1 MAETKQEKRTFK
13 YGDAEYYV
21 DDLLKMH
28 AQQENNFY
36 RFAKD
41 KAHYDDESIKG
52 LQKAIASKID
62 GVKNGK
68 IFDADGTMEGDVI
81 DNITIQTKGK
91 GLKKGETYHYDNTAG
106 ASRYISKLVENLK
119 PVEKSTTGNWD
130 ITKNGFGA
138 YLTGQ
143 GLDPQRIFEELDIR
157 QTDDPAETRKTT
169 QRRAK
174 LKELLPQYA
183 EYLQKKGFNF
193 TSNDNDWDDE
203 FQTSFDNFMA
213 NIDNMSDMQIGEN
226 LRKLGASNEFVTAFT
241 SNKWDLSKT
250 DEEIKTEAEKETER
264 RENEEEERQ
273 RIADLNLYE
282 DFSDSQRP
290 TTGFTPVR
298 HRTADTNFNFADENA
313 SNIWWN
319 WYYNLN
325 NDMRP
330 TYGTYLGEDSAAWQ
344 QAWENLMVSFKDPSK
359 KYEDLNAGIVL
370 QGGFYDNPNRF
381 IDLGNGQY
389 LIKDSI
395 TDSGYGVVY
404 KPSSRTTQTIALKD
418 FAGSNQEVYDIYEQ
432 LGYKWINENQG
443 RDYRK
448 PSYVFNRKQGG
459 QLINKYQNGS
469 EIYFNLPSSNELLRD
484 RAIENNTTIERQAAR
499 ERYIDS
505 DNKSLANPDAGW
517 NGPQRARAV
526 SAVMDLGAA
535 VAGFFPGAGS
545 AIAGLAG
552 FGSSALNFI
561 TDLGD
566 DAVSTSDAW
575 KNLGMNLGMDLMGL
589 IPGGG
594 AASKLGKI
602 VKTLKPYAAT
612 FMTLPGVASMLA
624 NSPEIAESWGKMF
637 DGDPEDG
644 GSKMTYQ
651 DYMNVLQT
659 LNVALGI
666 TNIAT
671 NTVKS
676 ANKSVKQSDKLA
688 VSVFDQDGNRKAL
701 LLTGDDVGKFKEAN
715 ANGKAQEFLDE
726 IEGGNNYKIDEITES
741 NHGKFWG
748 KNQNNEFEWR
758 NPFGTTSTGK
768 AKIWD
773 IRQQQRGFFGKKMT
787 PSDQFIYAD
796 RGRWRG
802 DVEQPEL
809 LDLSSK
815 QRLDQFKQ
823 TKQAELDAEVKA
835 LRETAEKYNAK
846 RNQYKS
852 ITTGLDTDIDNTTRT
867 KTTRES
873 ELTNQQQVIDDIN
886 QQLQETQDW
895 INAGGEKSAKNYLK
909 ARRGEITRREKEIE
923 RIKNSKKGRLSGKDA
938 KRVDALNEEIKTIN
952 EQIDKKIKEVTKH
965 TDPSRATQLQTEL
978 NDATTKQSKLQ
989 VEVNKLAK
997 RLDDLTKRRG
1007 RVPTRDFDTHSDA
1020 YNQLSSFS
1028 ERTIT
1033 FNGKEYTLTPTQGLL
1048 DLTGLYKQGGLIN
1061 RNKINKFL
1069 NYAKG

>member
-183 EYLQKKGFNF
+183 EYLQKKGFDF

-250 DEEIKTEAEKETER
+250 DKEIKTEAEKETER

-505 DNKSLANPDAGW
+505 DNKSLANPDAGMDAIAW
-517 NGPQRARAV
+517 TRVGTAAADLFSALSSFSPGWGTAV
-526 SAVMDLGAA
+526 SAI
-535 VAGFFPGAGS
+535 S
-545 AIAGLAG
+545 G
-552 FGSSALNFI
+552 FGSTIVNFGA
-561 TDLGD
+561 DLAD
-566 DAVSTSDAW
+566 DAVSASDAW

-602 VKTLKPYAAT
+602 VKTIKPYASA
-612 FMTLPGVASMLA
+612 MIALPGIASMLA
-624 NSPEIAESWGKMF
+624 NSPEIAKSWGKIF

-651 DYMNVLQT
+651 DYINILQVI
-659 LNVALGI
+659 NVATGLTTVG
-666 TNIAT
+666 TNAY
-671 NTVKS
+671 KS
-676 ANKSVKQSDKLA
+676 AKKSVKQTDKLGI
-688 VSVFDQDGNRKAL
+688 SVFDNTGKRQTL

-748 KNQNNEFEWR
+748 RDQNNEWHLF
-758 NPFGTTSTGK
+758 NQSPFGETGTGR
-768 AKIWD
+768 AKVWD
-773 IRQQQRGFFGKKMT
+773 VRQQNNGVV
-787 PSDQFIYAD
+787 YAD
-796 RGRWRG
+796 RGRWKG
-802 DVEQPEL
+802 DAKQADMI
-809 LDLSSK
+809 DLSSK
-815 QRLDQFKQ
+815 QKLDQFKQ
-823 TKQAELDAEVKA
+823 TEQANLDAEIKD
-835 LRETAEKYNAK
+835 LRKTAEKYNAK

-852 ITTGLDTDIDNTTRT
+852 VTTGLDTDIDSTTRT
-867 KTTRES
+867 KTTKES

-909 ARRGEITRREKEIE
+909 ARRGEITRREKA
-923 RIKNSKKGRLSGKDA
+923 IKKIKDGKKGKLPAKDA
-938 KRVDALNEEIKTIN
+938 KKVDALNREIEAIN
-952 EQIDKKIKEVTKH
+952 KQIDDKIKEVTKH
-965 TDPSRATQLQTEL
+965 TDPSRAIQLQTKL
-978 NDATTKQSKLQ
+978 NDATTKQSSLQ
-989 VEVNKLAK
+989 VEVDKLAK

-1007 RVPTRDFDTHSDA
+1007 RIPTRDFDVHSDA
-1020 YNQLSSFS
+1020 YNRLSNFP
-1028 ERTIT
+1028 ERIIV
-1033 FNGKEYTLTPTQGLL
+1033 FNDKEYTLTPTQGLL
-1048 DLTGLYKQGGLIN
+1048 DLTGLYKQGGPIN

-1069 NYAKG
+1069 NYAKR

>member
-143 GLDPQRIFEELDIR
+143 GLDPQRIFEELDVR

-183 EYLQKKGFNF
+183 EYLQKKGFDF

-226 LRKLGASNEFVTAFT
+226 LKKLGASKEFVTAFT

-250 DEEIKTEAEKETER
+250 DEEIKAEVEEETER
-264 RENEEEERQ
+264 RENDEEERQ
-273 RIADLNLYE
+273 RVSDLNLYE
-282 DFSDSQRP
+282 DYSDSQRP

-298 HRTADTNFNFADENA
+298 HRIADSNFNFADENA
-313 SNIWWN
+313 AAN
-319 WYYNLN
+319 WLQWYRDM
-325 NDMRP
+325 NDNMKP
-330 TYGTYLGEDSAAWQ
+330 TYGTYLGDDLNAWNN
-344 QAWENLMVSFKDPSK
+344 AWKNLMVSFKDPSK

-381 IDLGNGQY
+381 IDLGNGYY

-395 TDSGYGVVY
+395 TDSGYGVAY
-404 KPSSRTTQTIALKD
+404 RPSSGTTQTIALKD
-418 FAGSNQEVYDIYEQ
+418 YATNNQEVYDIYEQ
-432 LGYKWINENQG
+432 LGYKWINENHG

-459 QLINKYQNGS
+459 QLINKYQNGN
-469 EIYFNLPSSNELLRD
+469 EIYFNFPSSNELLRD

-505 DNKSLANPDAGW
+505 DNKSLTNPNAGMDAIAWTRVGTAAADLVSTLTSFVPGW
-517 NGPQRARAV
+517 GT
-526 SAVMDLGAA
+526 AA
-535 VAGFFPGAGS
+535 S
-545 AIAGLAG
+545 AISG
-552 FGSSALNFI
+552 FGSTIVNFGA
-561 TDLGD
+561 DLAD
-566 DAVSTSDAW
+566 DAVSLGDAW
-575 KNLGMNLGMDLMGL
+575 KNLGLNLGMDLMGL

-602 VKTLKPYAAT
+602 VKTIKPYASA
-612 FMTLPGVASMLA
+612 MIALPGIASMLA
-624 NSPEIAESWGKMF
+624 NSPEIAKSWGKIF

-644 GSKMTYQ
+644 GSKVTYQ

-659 LNVALGI
+659 LNVALGVTTI
-666 TNIAT
+666 GTNAY
-671 NTVKS
+671 KS
-676 ANKSVKQSDKLA
+676 AKKSVKQTDKLG
-688 VSVFDQDGNRKAL
+688 VSVFDNTGKRQTL

-748 KNQNNEFEWR
+748 RDQNNEWHLF
-758 NPFGTTSTGK
+758 NQSPFGETGTGRSK
-768 AKIWD
+768 VWD
-773 IRQQQRGFFGKKMT
+773 IRQQNDGVV
-787 PSDQFIYAD
+787 YAD
-796 RGRWRG
+796 RGRWKG
-802 DVEQPEL
+802 DTKQTDMV
-809 LDLSSK
+809 DFSSK
-815 QRLDQFKQ
+815 QKLDQFKQ
-823 TKQAELDAEVKA
+823 AKQAELDTEVKA

-852 ITTGLDTDIDNTTRT
+852 VTTGLDTDIDSTTRT
-867 KTTRES
+867 KTTKES
-873 ELTNQQQVIDDIN
+873 ELTNQQQVIDDVN

-895 INAGGEKSAKNYLK
+895 INAGGETSAKNYLK
-909 ARRGEITRREKEIE
+909 ARRKEITNRENK
-923 RIKNSKKGRLSGKDA
+923 IKQIKSGKRGKLSKEDSR
-938 KRVDALNEEIKTIN
+938 KVDALNKEIEAIN
-952 EQIDKKIKEVTKH
+952 KQIDDKIKEVAKH
-965 TDPSRATQLQTEL
+965 TDPSRATQLQTQL

-989 VEVNKLAK
+989 VEVDKLAK

-1007 RVPTRDFDTHSDA
+1007 KVPTRDFDIHSDA
-1020 YNQLSSFS
+1020 YNQLSNFP

-1033 FNGKEYTLTPTQGLL
+1033 FNGKEYILTPTQGLL
-1048 DLTGLYKQGGLIN
+1048 DLTGLYKQGGPIN